1 MLRIFIKGV
10 AISLIMLAFLLGTQN
25 PHIVKLNYIV
35 ASSTLPLAT
44 VMGICFF
51 LGIAFA
57 MLAMSILFTKLK
69 WQSYRY
75 KKKYTSLTDVDN

>member
-1 MLRIFIKGV
+1 V
-10 AISLIMLAFLLGTQN
+10 AISLIVLAFLLGTQN
-25 PHIVKLNYIV
+25 PHVVKLNYIV

-57 MLAMSILFTKLK
+57 MLTLSILFTKLK

-75 KKKYTSLTDVDN
+75 RKKYSSLTNVDN

>member
-1 MLRIFIKGV
+1 M

>member
-1 MLRIFIKGV
+1 V
-10 AISLIMLAFLLGTQN
+10 AISLIVLAFVLGTQN

-57 MLAMSILFTKLK
+57 MLAMSVVFTKLR

-75 KKKYTSLTDVDN
+75 KKKIYFTY